1 MKFIVKY
8 FFLADICLGVVI
20 FDLDKYI
27 FPWQVCFILG
37 GHLRLELSCVQV
49 NVVIFINTKCL
60 GCLNKCDLFLDN
72 L

>member
-1 MKFIVKY
+1 MAGVFY
-8 FFLADICLGVVI
+8 F
-20 FDLDKYI
+20 
-27 FPWQVCFILG
+27 G
-37 GHLRLELSCVQV
+37 GHIRLELSCIQV